1 MKPTLYAALLLLWLL
16 AGCAPEEAP
25 VPTAAAMA
33 AAVTPAAEPARPAP
47 GTTRPDATQV
57 GKLDTLLN
65 APVPT
70 PRSAKPAPPLPG
82 SLPTVTPTGAAQR
95 PSALAL
101 LLPSPTPAPPTT
113 ATPSAE
119 LRIAGSVG
127 DVTVN
132 VRGGPGTN
140 YAIVGKLGPG
150 APVEIIGRTESGDW
164 LRLCC
169 VAGPDAGQDAGQEVE
184 RWVSAEFVTPRA
196 GSRPWSDLPLAAIPP
211 TPVAPAGGGGGS
223 SGQPAA
229 SLAAAPADGL
239 PGPGNFSAPGGVNP
253 LTGLP
258 GGSGGRP
265 IIVCINN
272 DDAARPQL
280 GIGQADVVYEYLM
293 EGYGITRFSAI
304 FAGAGGAQVG
314 PVRSARLI
322 NYYMGALYDAG
333 LVCSGAS
340 DPVRYL
346 LKHQAPFPY
355 MDIDLDDASN
365 INYSVSIGSDYRTR
379 LRTSVDQ
386 LRRWLM
392 DWGVEK
398 AASIRGFTFGGAPGG
413 GVPATTISIPYPSGT
428 GCQVAY
434 VYEGG
439 SGRYLRSM
447 GGGVHVDGVSGAQIA
462 VENVIVQVV
471 AHEATNIVE
480 DSLGSTS
487 IRINLFGSGP
497 AIVFRDG
504 QAFVG
509 TWRSESRGDTPRFY
523 DAQGAEIP
531 LKPGKS
537 WISVVPGTYTI
548 GYQ

>member
-1 MKPTLYAALLLLWLL
+1 MKPILYAALLLLWLL
-16 AGCAPEEAP
+16 AGCAPENAP
-25 VPTAAAMA
+25 IP
-33 AAVTPAAEPARPAP
+33 AAVSTPAAAQTRPAP
-47 GTTRPDATQV
+47 DTTQV

-70 PRSAKPAPPLPG
+70 TRAAKPAPPLPG
-82 SLPTVTPTGAAQR
+82 SLPTVTPTAATR
-95 PSALAL
+95 AGALAAL
-101 LLPSPTPAPPTT
+101 AAIPTPPPVITVSQD
-113 ATPSAE
+113 AGIQIP
-119 LRIAGSVG
+119 GSVG

-132 VRGGPGTN
+132 VRGGPGTD

-150 APVEIIGRTESGDW
+150 AQFDIVGRTNSGDW
-164 LRLCC
+164 LRICC
-169 VAGPDAGQDAGQEVE
+169 PAGEEVE
-184 RWVSAEFVTPRA
+184 SWVSAEFIAPRA
-196 GSRPWSDLPLAAIPP
+196 AGSPPLSALPLAAIPP
-211 TPVAPAGGGGGS
+211 TPAAPVAVDGSGGS
-223 SGQPAA
+223 GGQSAA
-229 SLAAAPADGL
+229 ALAAAPADGL
-239 PGPGNFSAPGGVNP
+239 PGPGNFSPPGGVNP

-272 DDAARPQL
+272 DYAARPQM

-304 FAGAGGAQVG
+304 FAGGSGGQVG

-322 NYYMGALYDAG
+322 NYYLGALYDAG

-379 LRTSVDQ
+379 LRTSLDQ
-386 LRRWLM
+386 LRRWLA

-398 AASIRGFTFGGAPGG
+398 PASIRGFSFGSAPGG
-413 GVPATTISIPYPSGT
+413 GVPAAAVSIPYPSGT
-428 GCQVAY
+428 GSQAAY
-434 VYEGG
+434 TYDGG

-447 GGGVHVDGVSGAQIA
+447 GGGAHVDGVTGARVA
-462 VENVIVQVV
+462 VENVIVQFVP
-471 AHEATNIVE
+471 HEATNIVE

-487 IRINLFGSGP
+487 IRLNLFGSGP

-523 DAQGAEIP
+523 DSQGAEIP

-537 WISVVPGTYTI
+537 WISVVPSSYTI
-548 GYQ
+548 SYQ

>member
-25 VPTAAAMA
+25 MPTA
-33 AAVTPAAEPARPAP
+33 AAVTPAAKQTPPAP
-47 GTTRPDATQV
+47 GATQV

-70 PRSAKPAPPLPG
+70 PRGAKPVPPLPG
-82 SLPTVTPTGAAQR
+82 SLPTVTPTGAAQQ
-95 PSALAL
+95 PSALTL
-101 LLPSPTPAPPTT
+101 LLSSPTPAPSPTVKS
-113 ATPSAE
+113 SAE
-119 LRIAGSVG
+119 VGAEVRIAGSVG

-132 VRGGPGTN
+132 VRSGPGTT

-150 APVEIIGRTESGDW
+150 AQFDMVGRSASGDW
-164 LRLCC
+164 LRICC
-169 VAGPDAGQDAGQEVE
+169 PAGQNTES
-184 RWVSAEFVTPRA
+184 WVSAEFVAPRA
-196 GSRPWSDLPLAAIPP
+196 AGSPSLSDLPLAAIPP
-211 TPVAPAGGGGGS
+211 TPVAPVGGES
-223 SGQPAA
+223 SGGQPAA
-229 SLAAAPADGL
+229 ALAAAPADGL

-272 DDAARPQL
+272 DYAARPQL

-304 FAGAGGAQVG
+304 FAGSGGGQVG

-365 INYSVSIGSDYRTR
+365 INYSASIGSDYRTR
-379 LRTSVDQ
+379 LRISIDQ
-386 LRRWLM
+386 LRRWLT

-398 AASIRGFTFGGAPGG
+398 PASIRGFTFGGAPGG
-413 GVPATTISIPYPSGT
+413 GVPASTVSIPYPSGT

-434 VYEGG
+434 VYDGG

-447 GGGVHVDGVSGAQIA
+447 GGGAHVDGVTGAQVA
-462 VENVIVQVV
+462 VENVIVQFVP
-471 AHEATNIVE
+471 HEATNIVE

-487 IRINLFGSGP
+487 IRLNLFSSGP
-497 AIVFRDG
+497 AIVMRDG

-509 TWRSESRGDTPRFY
+509 TWHSESRGDTPRFY
-523 DAQGAEIP
+523 DSQGAEIA

-537 WISVVPGTYTI
+537 WISVVPNTYTI

>member
-1 MKPTLYAALLLLWLL
+1 MKPILYTALLLLWLL

-25 VPTAAAMA
+25 MPTAAAA
-33 AAVTPAAEPARPAP
+33 TPTAEETAPAP
-47 GTTRPDATQV
+47 DTTQV

-70 PRSAKPAPPLPG
+70 PRSAKAAPPLPG
-82 SLPTVTPTGAAQR
+82 GLPTVTPTGAAQR

-101 LLPSPTPAPPTT
+101 LLPSPTPAPPDT

-119 LRIAGSVG
+119 LRTDGSVG

-132 VRGGPGTN
+132 VRGGPGAN

-150 APVEIIGRTESGDW
+150 AQVEIVGRTESGDW
-164 LRLCC
+164 LRICC
-169 VAGPDAGQDAGQEVE
+169 PAGQDGES
-184 RWVSAEFVTPRA
+184 WVSAEFVTPRA
-196 GSRPWSDLPLAAIPP
+196 GSRPLSDLPLAAIPP
-211 TPVAPAGGGGGS
+211 TPAAPAGGDGGGS
-223 SGQPAA
+223 SGQSAA
-229 SLAAAPADGL
+229 SLTAAPGDGL
-239 PGPGNFSAPGGVNP
+239 PGPGSFSAPGGVNP

-265 IIVCINN
+265 LIVCINN
-272 DDAARPQL
+272 DYAARPQL

-304 FAGAGGAQVG
+304 FAGAGGGQVG

-365 INYSVSIGSDYRTR
+365 INYSVSIGGDYRTR

-386 LRRWLM
+386 LRRWLA

-398 AASIRGFTFGGAPGG
+398 PASIRGFTFGGAPGG
-413 GVPATTISIPYPSGT
+413 GIPAATISIPYPSGT
-428 GCQVAY
+428 GSQVAY
-434 VYEGG
+434 VYDGG

-447 GGGVHVDGVSGAQIA
+447 GGGVHVDGVSGAQVA

-509 TWRSESRGDTPRFY
+509 AWRSESRGDTPRFY

-537 WISVVPGTYTI
+537 WISVVPSSYAI

>member
-1 MKPTLYAALLLLWLL
+1 MKSQMMWTFLICFVLLWLA
-16 AGCAPEEAP
+16 AGCAPEEMP
-25 VPTAAAMA
+25 PPTA
-33 AAVTPAAEPARPAP
+33 TPPAGR
-47 GTTRPDATQV
+47 TVEDSTQV
-57 GKLDTLLN
+57 GKIERLLN

-70 PRSAKPAPPLPG
+70 PHGVKPAPPLPNR
-82 SLPTVTPTGAAQR
+82 LPTVTPTPAATR
-95 PSALAL
+95 PSAWAM
-101 LLPSPTPAPPTT
+101 LLPTPTRLI
-113 ATPSAE
+113 TPSRE
-119 LRIAGSVG
+119 VRILGSVG
-127 DVTVN
+127 TVTVN
-132 VRGGPGTN
+132 VRGGPGTHYN
-140 YAIVGKLGPG
+140 VVGKVSNGDQFE
-150 APVEIIGRTESGDW
+150 VVGRTEGGDW
-164 LRLCC
+164 LRVCC
-169 VAGPDAGQDAGQEVE
+169 PAGQDAES
-184 RWVSAEFVTPRA
+184 WISAEFVTPSQA
-196 GSRPWSDLPLAAIPP
+196 DGPTWADLPVAAVPP
-211 TPVAPAGGGGGS
+211 TPVAPVAALAQGGAS
-223 SGQPAA
+223 AA

-239 PGPGNFSAPGGVNP
+239 PGPGSFSPPSGVNP
-253 LTGLP
+253 LTGQP
-258 GGSGGRP
+258 GGGGRP
-265 IIVCINN
+265 LIVCINN
-272 DDAARPQL
+272 DYTARPQL

-304 FAGAGGAQVG
+304 FMGSSGQVG

-322 NYYMGALYDAG
+322 NYYLGALYDAG

-365 INYSVSIGSDYRTR
+365 LHYSASVGSDYRTR
-379 LRTSVDQ
+379 LRTSTDQ
-386 LRRWLM
+386 LRRWLA
-392 DWGVEK
+392 DWGVE
-398 AASIRGFTFGGAPGG
+398 ASPNLRGFTFGSAPGNGAP
-413 GVPATTISIPYPSGT
+413 ATAISIPYPSGT
-428 GCQVAY
+428 GSQVAY
-434 VYEGG
+434 QYDGG

-447 GGGVHVDGVSGAQIA
+447 GGGAHVDGNTGAQVA

-523 DAQGAEIP
+523 DGQGNEIA

-537 WISVVPGTYTI
+537 WISVVPNTYTI
-548 GYQ
+548 SYQ